1 MQLNMKLSDIA
12 KVTSGVTF
20 RSRIDHLEDGN
31 VTVIQMKD
39 LGSDNIVH
47 ADSAIC
53 SYLDKVKESQT
64 IRENDI
70 IFRSRGQTNTAVF
83 VNKNIANAVLA
94 APLLRIR
101 IDEARV
107 LPEYLFWYLNQP
119 EAQTYFGTQARG
131 SQVRMIGKADL
142 DNMHIP
148 LPSLEKQ
155 RIIAEIVKFSIRE
168 QELLKKIQAAKKQY
182 TRALITKIIETGECN
197 A

>member
-1 MQLNMKLSDIA
+1 MQLNMKLGYIA

-20 RSRIDHLEDGN
+20 RSRIDQFEDGN

-53 SYLDKVKESQT
+53 AYLDKVKESQT

-83 VNKNIANAVLA
+83 VNKNIENAVLA
-94 APLLRIR
+94 APLLRVR
-101 IDEARV
+101 IDESKI

-119 EAQTYFGTQARG
+119 EAQTYFATQARG
-131 SQVRMIGKADL
+131 SQVRMIGKSDL
-142 DNMHIP
+142 DNMQIL

-155 RIIAEIVKFSIRE
+155 RIIADIVKLSIHE
-168 QELLKKIQAAKKQY
+168 QEILKKIQTTKNQY